1 MLDQFLDFYKFQL
14 ISSVLQ
20 SIELTNRNI
29 ILFFIFYILYLYYYD
44 IYYYI
49 NERIN
54 KKYHVLIEGKRHFNS
69 SKCFSRYDELYSIR
83 FKAIWYFV
91 NTKLFKLNINS
102 IKEYSTLSGQYNDYG
117 EKVNIDE
124 GFNNTIY
131 VVNQRKPFKLF
142 EDIYCKVKI
151 NDNEINSNE
160 NNKNNKTTSEN
171 TIVLDIFSSKKNVN
185 EINIK
190 IDLLVKEY
198 EEKIKNVRQNKLFI
212 YTVELNDNL
221 DLNYKYSKKYIW
233 NEIEFNSNK
242 NFDNL
247 FFKNKLNFINK
258 IDFFINNKKFYDKN
272 GIPYTLGILLDG
284 PPGTGK
290 TSIIKCLANYLHR
303 HIIIINFNKIKTNK
317 DLYECFFE
325 NTYSDKNLQNSINF
339 ENKIYIFEDIDCHI
353 DILKKRNYN
362 KYNKKDKNEKDKNKK
377 NKNEKNKN
385 EKNKNEKEQNNIKN
399 TENKSESNSDSD
411 SDSDDNNKKNKLK
424 RYNPRLNKLQL
435 KIEEENN
442 DKLNLGSILNLIDG
456 INETPGRMI
465 IITSNHSKKIDPALK
480 RPGRIDLHLTLD
492 YIEYESLNK
501 MYNHYFNEDLNKEQF
516 NDIYE
521 KNITP
526 AQITNILIN
535 SEHKDEFMNKLVT
548 YL

>member
-14 ISSVLQ
+14 ISSMLQ

-29 ILFFIFYILYLYYYD
+29 ILFSTFYILYSYYYD

-124 GFNNTIY
+124 SSNNTIY

-151 NDNEINSNE
+151 YDNEINNNNND
-160 NNKNNKTTSEN
+160 NNKSNKTTSEN
-171 TIVLDIFSSKKNVN
+171 TILLDIFSSKKNVN

-198 EEKIKNVRQNKLFI
+198 EKKIKNVRQNKLFI
-212 YTVELNDNL
+212 YTIELNDNF

-247 FFKNKLNFINK
+247 FFKDKLNFINK

-290 TSIIKCLANYLHR
+290 TSVIKCLANYLHR

-353 DILKKRNYN
+353 DILKKR
-362 KYNKKDKNEKDKNKK
+362 
-377 NKNEKNKN
+377 KN

-399 TENKSESNSDSD
+399 TESNTENKSESNSD

-424 RYNPRLNKLQL
+424 RYNRRLNKLQI
-435 KIEEENN
+435 KIEQENN

-456 INETPGRMI
+456 INETPGRII

-501 MYNHYFNEDLNKEQF
+501 MYNHYFNEDLNKKQF
-516 NDIYE
+516 NNIYE